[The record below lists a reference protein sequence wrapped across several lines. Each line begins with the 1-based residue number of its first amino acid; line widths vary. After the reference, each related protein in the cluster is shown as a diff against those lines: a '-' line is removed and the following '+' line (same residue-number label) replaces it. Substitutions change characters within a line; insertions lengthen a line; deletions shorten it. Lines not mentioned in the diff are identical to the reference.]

1 MDAGHRD
8 IGRHDGGTDPDRGRG
23 RNRAIS
29 RRIDDDTQTLE
40 LQHQVGN
47 QCDDADH
54 RNQDAQ
60 RGTVI
65 LAREKIRLS
74 DQPVFLGVTP
84 DRWQ

>member
-8 IGRHDGGTDPDRGRG
+8 IGRYDRGTDPDRGRG

-29 RRIDDDTQTLE
+29 RGIDDDSQALE
-40 LQHQVGN
+40 LKHQIGD

-60 RGTVI
+60 RGAVVF
-65 LAREKIRLS
+65 AREEIRLS
-74 DQPVFLGVTP
+74 EQPVFLGVAP